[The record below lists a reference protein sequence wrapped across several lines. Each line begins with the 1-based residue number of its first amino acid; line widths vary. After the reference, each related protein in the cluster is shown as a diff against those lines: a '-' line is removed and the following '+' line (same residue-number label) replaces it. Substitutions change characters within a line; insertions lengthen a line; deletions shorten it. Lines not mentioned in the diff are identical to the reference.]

1 MEIDKPDLH
10 MTMDD
15 EPEKEAE
22 EVTLDYL
29 LVRQYEAIQAIEW
42 KLDTVLVVLGGVAE
56 TAGLVDMYEQMQ
68 TILHASYEGRDKAC
82 TCEPCKEKNEGE
94 TPHGQ
99 PSNSYYPE

>member
-1 MEIDKPDLH
+1 MNPTRRRKSQ
-10 MTMDD
+10 
-15 EPEKEAE
+15 

>member
-1 MEIDKPDLH
+1 MY
-10 MTMDD
+10 MDD
-15 EPEKEAE
+15 EPEKEEEAT

-68 TILHASYEGRDKAC
+68 TILHTSYKGREKAC

-94 TPHGQ
+94 TSHGQ
-99 PSNSYYPE
+99 T